1 MVNHTKYLVP
11 LVRTWNP
18 NVLDQVIELVGKGRT
33 AKTLTIEEKISV
45 FNMLTSDKN
54 YSRYVRL
61 MYLLAMPISIENMF
75 FVLS

>member
-18 NVLDQVIELVGKGRT
+18 NVLDQIIELVGKGRT

-61 MYLLAMPISIENMF
+61 MYLLY
-75 FVLS
+75 